1 MPGRV
6 EGRLSG
12 RVEGRMSGR
21 TEGRMVSIRQ
31 CIRNSQPSLDGQK
44 VGWYL

>member
-6 EGRLSG
+6 EGGLSG

-21 TEGRMVSIRQ
+21 TEGRMVSIRL
-31 CIRNSQPSLDGQK
+31 CIRNSQPSLDG
-44 VGWYL
+44 